1 MPWYSLALVFA
12 FACGGSSSTTTQ
24 TIRTQDDSPGD
35 GQFDAGQTPAPP
47 DDDGPDD
54 DGPDDDGPD
63 DDGVDG
69 GQATI
74 PSYERCSDLGDRA
87 RRNFEASLATV
98 DVPQCEVETHCQAE
112 AFYSDRDGCWASC
125 TVLAGSEAYS
135 EELKTLARASCSR
148 FFAAGCEVASAGC
161 PAPSSDVAPLGCQD
175 SVCAT
180 QE

>member
-1 MPWYSLALVFA
+1 LPSLVAARRPRRPRPFEPRMTA
-12 FACGGSSSTTTQ
+12 QATASSTLDKLL
-24 TIRTQDDSPGD
+24 R
-35 GQFDAGQTPAPP
+35 
-47 DDDGPDD
+47 
-54 DGPDDDGPD
+54 PDDDGPD